1 MAENDM
7 DPRLKRRIFYFYFAG
22 VVNLA
27 LGIYVLIHGRTFLAQ
42 GTVLLL
48 VLFFFGFAAVDFYFP
63 KALKKKWADYQK
75 QLEQEQQRKQSGQT

>member
-1 MAENDM
+1 M
-7 DPRLKRRIFYFYFAG
+7 DPKLKRRIFYFYFAG

-27 LGIYVLIHGRTFLAQ
+27 LGIYVLIFGRAFLAQ

-63 KALKKKWADYQK
+63 KALKKKWADYQQ
-75 QLEQEQQRKQSGQT
+75 QLAQEQQRKQSAQN

>member
-1 MAENDM
+1 VENDV
-7 DPRLKRRIFYFYFAG
+7 DPKLKRRIFYFYFAG

-27 LGIYVLIHGRTFLAQ
+27 LGIYVLIFGRAFLAQ

-63 KALKKKWADYQK
+63 KALKKKWADYQQ
-75 QLEQEQQRKQSGQT
+75 QLAQEQQRKQSGQN